1 MKNLLITSLIIFS
14 SNFAA
19 QAQSANCAGE
29 IEYLNSTISLMNRT
43 EQLYNDRIDEM
54 KRQSSSVFLSGIANS
69 PRGMT
74 SLEAGT
80 QGANASRQHE
90 NKIDQLVQE
99 RNLKLID
106 YETRI
111 ASIRRQ
117 SAQCFR

>member
-1 MKNLLITSLIIFS
+1 MKNFLIISLIIFG
-14 SNFAA
+14 SNFSA

-43 EQLYNDRIDEM
+43 EQLYNDQIDEM
-54 KRQSSSVFLSGIANS
+54 KRQSLNVFLSGVANS

-80 QGANASRQHE
+80 QGANASSQHQ
-90 NKIDQLVQE
+90 NKINQLVQE
-99 RNLKLID
+99 KNLKMID
-106 YETRI
+106 YENRI
-111 ASIRRQ
+111 SSIRRQ